1 MNETGLIE
9 NLKIQGVDC
18 LESLKEAKFTVP
30 DYAIKKPW
38 SDMGAAFCKLHV
50 TDTKLAT
57 FFKKGEGPKELD
69 PPEKSFFD
77 DVTRSIAA
85 TNKVKMQ
92 EAVAKTTGISKSE
105 STSSADSIQQRCKQ
119 IDTDERSKR
128 LQDLKAKSS
137 AQLALQTKKKVIV
150 IKTKVTE

>member
-1 MNETGLIE
+1 MFRKSRNASQRKVDYQQLSPWDLEVNETGLIE
-9 NLKIQGVDC
+9 NLKFRAVDC

-30 DYAIKKPW
+30 DYAVKNPW
-38 SDMGAAFCKLHV
+38 SDMGAAFCKSHV

-105 STSSADSIQQRCKQ
+105 STSSADSIQQRCK
-119 IDTDERSKR
+119 
-128 LQDLKAKSS
+128 KSTRMS
-137 AQLALQTKKKVIV
+137 ALNACRT
-150 IKTKVTE
+150 